1 MSHAKMSRPKLI
13 LVSTVVVVMGIVVFQ
28 NTEAVETEL
37 LFTTITMPRA
47 LLIAV
52 SFLAGVLC
60 GLLLANRRRHKKQ
73 AQEDD

>member
-1 MSHAKMSRPKLI
+1 MSRPKLI

-28 NTEAVETEL
+28 NTEAVEPEL